1 MQRGIKQI
9 LRNHCQ
15 HVIHPTQIWFE
26 LIQEINVQ
34 KILKGSGIN
43 YKEF

>member
-9 LRNHCQ
+9 PWNHRQ

-26 LIQEINVQ
+26 LIQETNVQ